1 MAGLLNMVPKRPQAK
16 AMREIGVFL
25 FMLRICSSTIDS
37 QVQ

>member
-1 MAGLLNMVPKRPQAK
+1 MAGAVNMVTKRPQAE

-25 FMLRICSSTIDS
+25 FMLPICSSTIDS